1 MSNSHLI
8 QYIIIGIIAL
18 TIVFAIIRHI
28 ITMRRCNSPGDMCQC
43 CPSKS
48 LCGKA
53 KKSTES
59 IADVKK

>member
-8 QYIIIGIIAL
+8 QYFIIGIIAL
-18 TIVFAIIRHI
+18 AVIIAIVRHI
-28 ITMRRCNSPGDMCQC
+28 LKMRRCNSPEDMCQC
-43 CPSKS
+43 CASKS

-53 KKSTES
+53 KKSDKN